1 MSYRIYVPCDAA
13 AVSMGADA
21 VAAAVKSEIASRGLD
36 AVLVRNGS
44 RGLLWLEPLLE
55 VETREGRI
63 GYGPVTPADVKS
75 ILAAAATADH
85 PRKLGKVDALSWLA
99 NQQRL
104 TFARCGITDPLSLDE
119 YQAHGGLKGLKRA
132 LESNWKCP

>member
-21 VAAAVKSEIASRGLD
+21 VAAAVKSEIAGRGLD

-44 RGLLWLEPLLE
+44 RGMMWLEPLLE
-55 VETREGRI
+55 IETPEGRI
-63 GYGPVTPADVKS
+63 GYGPVSPSDVKD
-75 ILAAAATADH
+75 ILRVDVAADH
-85 PRKLGKVDALSWLA
+85 PRKLGKVDALPWLA

-104 TFARCGITDPLSLDE
+104 
-119 YQAHGGLKGLKRA
+119 
-132 LESNWKCP
+132 